1 MGGVVGKSQ
10 HHGNLVTADAH
21 LQLPAFPP
29 PTPPPPS
36 RFASFTQTLPKLGV
50 CYSVKIF
57 WSVYYTACEEHSP
70 NFDHVF
76 IEKKNKFITQTLLL
90 SLLFLTKYPHYHCWN
105 DSISACLLW
114 VPHATLCGRDPRA
127 SRAPCSLG
135 ISSTLRH
142 FPTPLLLPYR
152 IRSASTSHCTQSF
165 HSCPGSLH
173 PTCPPRT
180 WICCEAP
187 FRSLPSVHLFTLI
200 TTDFHNIK
208 NINGANCTRAQ
219 SLTRWNPQRLDI
231 SFRLRAGSR
240 PWLLG
245 SQMPLESWDA
255 AWLTALF
262 WLVDRLQPL
271 KVYHALLFLVKG
283 EDPYSTVQHEDIEP
297 PFLAFLAVTHL
308 RWHWD

>member
-1 MGGVVGKSQ
+1 MLTFSC
-10 HHGNLVTADAH
+10 
-21 LQLPAFPP
+21 LPSH
-29 PTPPPPS
+29 PPPPPPKQVC
-36 RFASFTQTLPKLGV
+36 FIHPNLAQTGGLLQCKDFLICLLHCMWGTL
-50 CYSVKIF
+50 SQL
-57 WSVYYTACEEHSP
+57 WSCLYW
-70 NFDHVF
+70 
-76 IEKKNKFITQTLLL
+76 KKNKFITQTLLP

-219 SLTRWNPQRLDI
+219 SFTRWNPQRLDI